1 MQQETANELVGGQGH
16 RFDLAVVPIVLPLEA
31 DLTVFYIE
39 QTVVGNRD
47 AVRIT
52 AYVIE
57 DLLRSGERP
66 LGVHYPLAGLH
77 ASYQLGK
84 DLGFDERTPGRQR
97 IVICQN
103 RRPSATTPGTGVG
116 TGARAPGQA
125 KRNPVC
131 RIPSSDH
138 PVTIPRSE
146 ERRVG

>member
-57 DLLRSGERP
+57 DLLRYGERP

-84 DLGFDERTPGRQR
+84 DLGLTKGLQGGEELLFAR
-97 IVICQN
+97 IE
-103 RRPSATTPGTGVG
+103 GLL
-116 TGARAPGQA
+116 
-125 KRNPVC
+125 
-131 RIPSSDH
+131 
-138 PVTIPRSE
+138 RSE
-146 ERRVG
+146 EHT